1 MKQSKSKIK
10 GIIEAKNLTID
21 DKIKLLT
28 KHKYSDSWSILHDSE
43 MQETRNAIREQRKLA
58 EERRERERKE
68 LRRLGGV

>member
-1 MKQSKSKIK
+1 MKQSKSRKK

-28 KHKYSDSWSILHDSE
+28 KHKYSESLHDSE

>member
-21 DKIKLLT
+21 DKIKLLS
-28 KHKYSDSWSILHDSE
+28 KHKYSDSLHDSE

>member
-28 KHKYSDSWSILHDSE
+28 KHKYSDSLHDSE